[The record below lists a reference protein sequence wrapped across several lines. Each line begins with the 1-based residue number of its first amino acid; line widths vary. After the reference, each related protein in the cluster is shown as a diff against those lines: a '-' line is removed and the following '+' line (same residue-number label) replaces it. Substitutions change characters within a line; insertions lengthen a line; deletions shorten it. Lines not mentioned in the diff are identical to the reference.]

1 MTALRALA
9 GMAIV
14 MSSIAAAPQVFRSTT
29 DVVPVYVTVTDRDG
43 RLVPNLTRDDFTI
56 LDNGRP
62 QPITLFDS
70 SPQPLRM
77 IALFDVS
84 GSMAEHLPLL
94 RRACLELV
102 GQLRQDDLARVGTFG
117 QRIGFSPAFTR
128 AADEL
133 TAPIPKSVS
142 AAAPTPLWQ
151 AVDDAMNELRTAPP
165 GRRVVLVLSDGK
177 DTGPEA
183 GQRLVTAQAVRGRA
197 ERDDIMV
204 YGVGLRSAPGP
215 VAPGGV
221 RSLADVLSSPVPD
234 PSLGELALGT
244 GGGYVELRAAADL
257 AGAFA
262 RVVEELHRQY
272 LLGFVPAGRDGLL
285 HFVDVRLR
293 DSSLKPHARRTYLAP
308 K

>member
-1 MTALRALA
+1 MMTALVAS
-9 GMAIV
+9 V
-14 MSSIAAAPQVFRSTT
+14 AASPLQVFRSTT
-29 DVVPVYVTVTDRDG
+29 DVVPLYVTVTDRDG
-43 RLVPNLTRDDFTI
+43 RLVPNLTRDDFTV

-70 SPQPLRM
+70 SPQAIRM
-77 IALFDVS
+77 IALIDVS

-102 GQLRQDDLARVGTFG
+102 AQLRQDDLARVGTFG
-117 QRIGFSPAFTR
+117 QRIAFSPTFTR

-133 TAPIPKSVS
+133 VASIPKSIR

-151 AVDDAMNELRTAPP
+151 AVDDAMGELKTAPP
-165 GRRVVLVLSDGK
+165 GRRVVLILSDGK
-177 DTGPEA
+177 DTGPDA
-183 GQRLVTAQAVRGRA
+183 GGRLVTAQAVRSRA

-234 PSLGELALGT
+234 PSLGDLALGT

-257 AGAFA
+257 GSAFA
-262 RVVEELHRQY
+262 RVVDELHRQY
-272 LLGFVPAGRDGLL
+272 LLGFVPASRDGLT
-285 HFVDVRLR
+285 HTVEVRLR
-293 DSSLKPHARRTYLAP
+293 DASLKPHARRTYLAP
-308 K
+308 R